1 MAENFP
7 RLIASLGLLA
17 GLTSFTASVAAGPS
31 LDPARLAQLA
41 RYEVLV
47 FSDPFKDGIERG
59 KAIGVFDAT
68 SEEVFRVATD
78 FSKWSEYLPKVHSS
92 KVVSRAGKVTL
103 VALIADLPF
112 PVGRRQVF
120 ARYTEERLPGEIYRI
135 RFEMIHGE
143 MRQYLGSVYIEPW
156 ARSGSGPPQT
166 AVTYELVAEPDIAAP
181 DSTINK
187 AVRRSSSG
195 FVHALRQHVN
205 DLHRLGLLH
214 PMQPPTVTPPDAM
227 PRGPVTVKASP

>member
-1 MAENFP
+1 MASKP
-7 RLIASLGLLA
+7 SRVIVALAGALGLCLSIA
-17 GLTSFTASVAAGPS
+17 PVAAGPT
-31 LDPARLAQLA
+31 LDPSRLAQLA

-68 SEEVFRVATD
+68 PEEVFRVASD
-78 FSKWSEYLPKVHSS
+78 FNKWSEYLPKVHSS
-92 KVVSRAGKVTL
+92 KVVSRSGKVTL
-103 VALIADLPF
+103 VAMTADLPW

-120 ARYTEERLPGEIYRI
+120 ARYIEDRLPGEIYRI
-135 RFEMIHGE
+135 RFEMLHGE
-143 MRQYLGSVYIEPW
+143 MRQYLGSLYIEPW
-156 ARSGSGPPQT
+156 NGSGPPKT

-205 DLHRLGLLH
+205 ELHRLGLLH
-214 PMQPPTVTPPDAM
+214 PMQPPTVAPPVAL
-227 PRGPVTVKASP
+227 PQGPVTVKATP